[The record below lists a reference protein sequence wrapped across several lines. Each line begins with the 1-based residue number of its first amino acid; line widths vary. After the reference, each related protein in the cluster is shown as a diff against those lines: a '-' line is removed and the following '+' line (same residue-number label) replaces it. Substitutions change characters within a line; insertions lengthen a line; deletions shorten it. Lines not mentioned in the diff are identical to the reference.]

1 MKGHK
6 ENLYVDMKALKIN
19 NTTHT
24 VVHWRPGDLT
34 VSALASS
41 SSSSSGWV
49 HCVAFLAKLSRCLSL
64 PKCIK

>member
-24 VVHWRPGDLT
+24 VTSQLVHLQ
-34 VSALASS
+34 VVQVQALAGYIVLRSWQNS
-41 SSSSSGWV
+41 HG
-49 HCVAFLAKLSRCLSL
+49 ASL
-64 PKCIK
+64 YQSV